1 MSDTPAGS
9 NPHRSATDRARED
22 RELFPL
28 RGQTY
33 DMAMQMAR
41 DGRRMRAAAAA
52 HDAIGQAHDLAG
64 HRPCT
69 GSAQVLHSDPMW
81 EVRGEAR
88 TRETFGHPHPADFP
102 GGMPLPGECPRLPR
116 VI

>member
-9 NPHRSATDRARED
+9 NPHRSTTDRARED

-52 HDAIGQAHDLAG
+52 HNAITWAHDRAAENMPADMPG
-64 HRPCT
+64 
-69 GSAQVLHSDPMW
+69 DPMW

-88 TRETFGHPHPADFP
+88 TRETFGRPHPGDFP
-102 GGMPLPGECPRLPR
+102 GGMPLPDPR
-116 VI
+116 